1 MGAEQRRVQLHA
13 EDLRAQLHDSSERLA
28 EKIGTEQSWKQRE
41 AELEG
46 CVRKQQDQ
54 IGSSGATIALREL
67 ELRNSKEEIA
77 KQNAIRSALCAK
89 VRKLITASDSLAKNV
104 QELQAQA
111 RVSQQ
116 LIQDGQKELAGLRY
130 AILEAWRFGAQ
141 ISKDRVEA
149 MRHDAV
155 SLTRAVAALS
165 STPLSTA
172 QRGLA
177 NWLQSSVEGWVD
189 K

>member
-1 MGAEQRRVQLHA
+1 M
-13 EDLRAQLHDSSERLA
+13 
-28 EKIGTEQSWKQRE
+28 
-41 AELEG
+41 
-46 CVRKQQDQ
+46 
-54 IGSSGATIALREL
+54 
-67 ELRNSKEEIA
+67 
-77 KQNAIRSALCAK
+77 
-89 VRKLITASDSLAKNV
+89 

-130 AILEAWRFGAQ
+130 AILEAWRLGAQ

-172 QRGLA
+172 PLPL
-177 NWLQSSVEGWVD
+177 N
-189 K
+189 